1 MHNNQH
7 FIPKPCKHVVYVTT
21 MFPDCCPTGA
31 ELNPI
36 ICIITSQAFNFSI
49 SVCRS
54 VEYRATVGIL
64 IKTKKNKKNRAK
76 HLNRSKQMNAVNY
89 RFPQGY
95 NKHKMYSMS
104 YKKWSQY

>member
-1 MHNNQH
+1 
-7 FIPKPCKHVVYVTT
+7 

-36 ICIITSQAFNFSI
+36 ICIITSQAFNFSV

-64 IKTKKNKKNRAK
+64 IKTKIKKQSEAFEQEQTNECSP
-76 HLNRSKQMNAVNY
+76 LQIPSGLQQTQNV
-89 RFPQGY
+89 
-95 NKHKMYSMS
+95 
-104 YKKWSQY
+104 QYEL

>member
-1 MHNNQH
+1 
-7 FIPKPCKHVVYVTT
+7 

-64 IKTKKNKKNRAK
+64 IKTKKKKTKQSEAFEQEQTNEC
-76 HLNRSKQMNAVNY
+76 SKLQIPSGVQQTQNV
-89 RFPQGY
+89 
-95 NKHKMYSMS
+95 
-104 YKKWSQY
+104 QYEL

>member
-7 FIPKPCKHVVYVTT
+7 FIPKPCKHVYVTT

-36 ICIITSQAFNFSI
+36 ICIITSQAFNFSA

-54 VEYRATVGIL
+54 VEYRATVGTL
-64 IKTKKNKKNRAK
+64 IKTKIKNGAK
-76 HLNRSKQMNAVNY
+76 YLNRSKQMNAVHY

-104 YKKWSQY
+104 YKTWSQY

>member
-1 MHNNQH
+1 
-7 FIPKPCKHVVYVTT
+7 
-21 MFPDCCPTGA
+21 MFP

-64 IKTKKNKKNRAK
+64 IKTKKKKK
-76 HLNRSKQMNAVNY
+76 KQSKAFEQEQTNECSKLQIPSGVQQTQNV
-89 RFPQGY
+89 
-95 NKHKMYSMS
+95 
-104 YKKWSQY
+104 QYEL